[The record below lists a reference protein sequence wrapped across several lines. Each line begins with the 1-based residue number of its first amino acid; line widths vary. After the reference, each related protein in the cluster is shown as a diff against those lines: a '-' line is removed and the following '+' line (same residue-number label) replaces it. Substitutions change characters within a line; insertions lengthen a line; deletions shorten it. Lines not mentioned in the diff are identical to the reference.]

1 MNIERT
7 MNILEV
13 ISNSGQEISTTE
25 IHKLSKIP
33 KPSCYRTIEQLLNH
47 ELLDDPN
54 KNNRY
59 IIGKR
64 LRTIVRTGTPDKDIC
79 LLTRPLLQET
89 AKSFDEAVFLS
100 RFRNNGVEI
109 IHVETPTDVAS
120 SFVHPGLGFR
130 PLHACSCSKAI
141 LAFSDASL
149 KQKILNGPKKRYTQ
163 NTKISKTDL
172 ERELQ
177 LIQVRGYAECVEE
190 IQDGIA
196 SVAVPIKVNNNNNLF
211 SIGTIGPS
219 HTFTERKR
227 SNLGNKLIIISD
239 RFQRLVEHSSL

>member
-25 IHKLSKIP
+25 IHKLTKIP

-163 NTKISKTDL
+163 NTKISKTEL

-177 LIQVRGYAECVEE
+177 LIQARGYAECVEE

-219 HTFTERKR
+219 HTFTKQKR
-227 SNLGNKLIIISD
+227 SNLGNELVVIGDQFKW
-239 RFQRLVEHSSL
+239 LVEHSFI